1 MREDT
6 FLQRILLKIF
16 KKVGIIKEFEVD
28 NSEMCQ
34 REVSSGV
41 CPNACEICAWEMKF
55 TKNEVPNE
63 CYC

>member
-34 REVSSGV
+34 RAVSSGV
-41 CPNACEICAWEMKF
+41 CPNACEICAWN
-55 TKNEVPNE
+55 NEV
-63 CYC
+63 YKK